1 MTWRDLAERFTAG
14 ERVRVCREP
23 PAYARVATSPDLC
36 DEGRGLDL
44 VAMLAL
50 GAAPLQD
57 DARRGRLAG
66 EGVDEPAR
74 AARAPNEWL
83 RVVII
88 HGCDRMVIR
97 ERERAVK
104 VAKESR
110 SAANGPF
117 HGGFTAAPQTGPG
130 VAVVTP
136 LGRKVWFQRGV
147 REVA

>member
-1 MTWRDLAERFTAG
+1 MTSRDLAERFTAG
-14 ERVRVCREP
+14 ECVRVCREP

-50 GAAPLQD
+50 GATALQD
-57 DARRGRLAG
+57 DAHAGRLAG

-83 RVVII
+83 PLLVV
-88 HGCDRMVIR
+88 HGCDRIVIR

-110 SAANGPF
+110 SGANSPF
-117 HGGFTAAPQTGPG
+117 HGGFTAVPQTGSG
-130 VAVVTP
+130 VAALTP
-136 LGRKVWFQRGV
+136 LGRKVWFERGV
-147 REVA
+147 WELT

>member
-14 ERVRVCREP
+14 ERVRVGREP

-50 GAAPLQD
+50 GATALQD
-57 DARRGRLAG
+57 DAHAGRLAG

-83 RVVII
+83 PLLVV
-88 HGCDRMVIR
+88 HGCDRIVIR

-110 SAANGPF
+110 SGANSPF
-117 HGGFTAAPQTGPG
+117 HGGFTAGPQTGSG
-130 VAVVTP
+130 VAALTP
-136 LGRKVWFQRGV
+136 LGRKVWFERGV
-147 REVA
+147 WELT